1 MILPALSG
9 LATTA
14 LGAGFFALTMLD
26 GTFTAMRESQS
37 VAFYAWLFCWYV
49 VQYFVVIFF
58 NTALVGAAIAVLDG
72 DRPTVGAALKLA
84 LSRMS
89 VPRTPM
95 VGSLPACCARAA
107 SGHATVIP
115 PSADMNSRLPILI
128 VMVRSDAIGPSRHVS
143 TRSLTVAFGGLCCKT
158 QLLFITGLAF
168 EF

>member
-1 MILPALSG
+1 LILPALSG

-58 NTALVGAAIAVLDG
+58 NTAL
-72 DRPTVGAALKLA
+72 VGAALKLA

>member
-1 MILPALSG
+1 
-9 LATTA
+9 
-14 LGAGFFALTMLD
+14 MLD

-58 NTALVGAAIAVLDG
+58 NTAL
-72 DRPTVGAALKLA
+72 VGAALKLA

-115 PSADMNSRLPILI
+115 PSADMNSRLLILI
-128 VMVRSDAIGPSRHVS
+128 VMVRSDAIGPSRHSAQEFSFADTRPS
-143 TRSLTVAFGGLCCKT
+143 TIAAGAEDRLQCGFEVCRRKAARVAARTHFKIYRTLTHGRNIRRRVLT
-158 QLLFITGLAF
+158 YS
-168 EF
+168 

>member
-143 TRSLTVAFGGLCCKT
+143 TRSLTVAFEAKRT
-158 QLLFITGLAF
+158 WPDLLLARPGR
-168 EF
+168 E